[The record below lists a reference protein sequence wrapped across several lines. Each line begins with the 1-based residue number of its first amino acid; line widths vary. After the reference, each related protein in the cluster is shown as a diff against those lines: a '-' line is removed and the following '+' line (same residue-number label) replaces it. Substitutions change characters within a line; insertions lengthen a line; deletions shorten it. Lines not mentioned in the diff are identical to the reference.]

1 MVQNRKIERRCISY
15 EGHVF
20 KPLAVPMKDLDQ
32 ITLTKE
38 EITALYYSD
47 FLSIKQNSAAE
58 KMGISQASL
67 SRDLATAHSKIAD
80 AFFNTKAILFEEPEE
95 KEDE

>member
-15 EGHVF
+15 QGHVF
-20 KPLAVPMKDLDQ
+20 KPLAVPMKDLEQ

-58 KMGISQASL
+58 KMGISQASF

-80 AFFNTKAILFEEPEE
+80 AFFSTKAILFEEPKE